1 MNYSEKVINIL
12 QETYPDARC
21 TLEYETPFQLLIAT
35 ILSAQSTD
43 KSVNK
48 LTYDLFNEYP
58 DLDKFLTLTQDQI
71 EEKIRKIGI
80 YKNKSKNIYKLCKL
94 LDEDFNGQVPDNIIQ
109 LIKLPGVGL
118 KTASVVLAEAFNIP
132 AFPVDTHVFRVTRRI
147 GIAKQNT
154 PDKVS
159 YEMMEKLPKS
169 KWIKTHHVIIQHGRQ
184 VCLARN
190 PKCSNCMIA
199 KYCNYNKEVR

>member
-1 MNYSEKVINIL
+1 MNYAEKIINIL
-12 QETYPDARC
+12 QKAYPDARC
-21 TLEYETPFQLLIAT
+21 TLEYENSFQLLIAT

-48 LTYDLFNEYP
+48 LTFNLFNEYP
-58 DLDKFLTLTQDQI
+58 DLDDFLTLTQTQI
-71 EEKIRKIGI
+71 EEKIKKIGI

-94 LDEDFNGQVPDNIIQ
+94 LHEDFNGQVPDNKAE

-147 GIAKQNT
+147 GIATQNT

-159 YEMMEKLPKS
+159 YEMMEKLPKN

-184 VCLARN
+184 ICFARN

-199 KYCNYNKEVR
+199 KYCNYKKEVR

>member
-1 MNYSEKVINIL
+1 MNYSEKIINIL
-12 QETYPDARC
+12 QNIYPDASC

-48 LTYDLFNEYP
+48 LTFDLFRNYP
-58 DLDKFLTLTQDQI
+58 DLDSFLELSQIQI
-71 EEKIRKIGI
+71 EEKIKQIGI
-80 YKNKSKNIYKLCKL
+80 YKNKSKNIYNLCKIL
-94 LDEDFNGQVPDNIIQ
+94 NEKYNGQVPNDKTE

-118 KTASVVLAEAFNIP
+118 KTASVVLAEAFKIP
-132 AFPVDTHVFRVTRRI
+132 AFPVDTHVFRVSRRI

-159 YEMMEKLPKS
+159 FEMMQKLPKD
-169 KWIKTHHVIIQHGRQ
+169 KWIKAHHILIQHGRRI
-184 VCLARN
+184 CLARN
-190 PKCSNCMIA
+190 PKCSDCVIA
-199 KYCNYNKEVR
+199 KHCNYNKEVS